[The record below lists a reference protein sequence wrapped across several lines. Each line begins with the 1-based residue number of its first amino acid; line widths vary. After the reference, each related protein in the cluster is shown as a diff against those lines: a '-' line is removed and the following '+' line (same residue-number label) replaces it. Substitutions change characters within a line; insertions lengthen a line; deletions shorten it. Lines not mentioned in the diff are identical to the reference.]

1 MVGVLMLTTSE
12 LSGCSD
18 QQQQQQQQPQQQ
30 QQQPQHQQQPVEQK
44 SHRHFNRAMAM
55 KSLKGFTSRS
65 IKSRRN

>member
-18 QQQQQQQQPQQQ
+18 QKSAQKQQQPQQQ
-30 QQQPQHQQQPVEQK
+30 PQQNQQQPVEQK